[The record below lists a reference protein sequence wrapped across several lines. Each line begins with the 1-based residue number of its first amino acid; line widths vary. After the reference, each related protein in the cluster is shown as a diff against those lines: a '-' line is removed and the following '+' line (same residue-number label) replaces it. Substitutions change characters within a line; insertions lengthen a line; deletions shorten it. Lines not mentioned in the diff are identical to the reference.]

1 MTTFREI
8 RSNDVIGDVEYIVGR
23 NKWNVRI
30 LSGPLTVLDV
40 RDEFVNWNSG
50 FVEMQIQVKS
60 FDTPAVWVTV
70 LPDTEINVIVS
81 K

>member
-30 LSGPLTVLDV
+30 LPGPLTVLDV

-60 FDTPAVWVTV
+60 FDTPATWVTV